1 MIGVASSLVETDEEY
16 RSLAGFLL
24 GRIVVVDTIDNAIRI
39 GRAYRHSLFMV
50 TLAGESFA
58 PGGSITGGAFKSN
71 DNLLGRKREIA
82 ELTERTARLKKETE
96 TLRVKLDAL
105 RNERNASRD
114 KQAAVQE
121 SRQKLLLRLNTLE
134 MTKKQAEEQMTVS
147 RLQSGSLE
155 KEIITR
161 ACGRI
166 TEEHRWLYEENL
178 RTYRHYA
185 ELPSENRGKN
195 LLRLDNEFHR
205 IAFLAVGREENYR
218 IQFDQ
223 LQHIERMR
231 MLSLHFMGQETNLK
245 DHAGLYHAI
254 AEGDLKTTLERL
266 EVHMGRY
273 RENLAA
279 VQERYPN
286 YFSMS

>member
-1 MIGVASSLVETDEEY
+1 MSRTPVREALIILSTSNM
-16 RSLAGFLL
+16 
-24 GRIVVVDTIDNAIRI
+24 VVMKPQTGTFVSPIDVHRMDT
-39 GRAYRHSLFMV
+39 
-50 TLAGESFA
+50 EQFA
-58 PGGSITGGAFKSN
+58 RYA
-71 DNLLGRKREIA
+71 
-82 ELTERTARLKKETE
+82 
-96 TLRVKLDAL
+96 
-105 RNERNASRD
+105 
-114 KQAAVQE
+114 
-121 SRQKLLLRLNTLE
+121 
-134 MTKKQAEEQMTVS
+134 
-147 RLQSGSLE
+147 LE

-161 ACGRI
+161 ACGHI

-218 IQFDQ
+218 IQFGQ

-231 MLSLHFMGQETNLK
+231 MLSLHFMGQETNVK
-245 DHAGLYHAI
+245 DHTGLYQAI
-254 AEGDLKTTLERL
+254 ADGDLKTTLERL

>member
-1 MIGVASSLVETDEEY
+1 MVIPINNTEKNMHA
-16 RSLAGFLL
+16 AG
-24 GRIVVVDTIDNAIRI
+24 
-39 GRAYRHSLFMV
+39 
-50 TLAGESFA
+50 
-58 PGGSITGGAFKSN
+58 TG
-71 DNLLGRKREIA
+71 
-82 ELTERTARLKKETE
+82 
-96 TLRVKLDAL
+96 
-105 RNERNASRD
+105 RNARETAYQIIRD
-114 KQAAVQE
+114 KIIGCELKPGEAI
-121 SRQKLLLRLNTLE
+121 SD
-134 MTKKQAEEQMTVS
+134 KQLAEELQMSRTPVREALIILSTSNMVVMKPQTGTFVS
-147 RLQSGSLE
+147 PIDVHRMDTEQFARYALE

-161 ACGRI
+161 ACGHI

-218 IQFDQ
+218 IQFGQ

-231 MLSLHFMGQETNLK
+231 MLSLHFMGQETNVK
-245 DHAGLYHAI
+245 DHTGLYQAI

-279 VQERYPN
+279 VQERYPD